1 MPLRYKGD
9 SPEEQAEIDKR
20 LLDWAEAKELRERFA
35 RLVDAYPHHDSIE
48 GERMLVEVRRALGLP
63 RQWRCWFHGK
73 DPSGQAGQEAED

>member
-1 MPLRYKGD
+1 MALRYKGD

-20 LLDWAEAKELRERFA
+20 LLDIAEAKELRKQFA

-48 GERMLVEVRRALGLP
+48 GQQMLIEVRGALGLP

-73 DPSGQAGQEAED
+73 DPNGEAGPGAEG